1 MDAPPVVDDARRC
14 PDCGALVAA
23 DAEWCGQCFASLMEP
38 GAQPQPTPE
47 PEPTPEP
54 GPEPTP
60 GPPSEAEPSM
70 AVTQTTDAS
79 TAVGATEGP
88 AWPCPVCGNRNAI
101 ELDVCAVCGTP
112 FATLMRQDEE
122 RPQVDP
128 KDALAWSL
136 IFPGLGH
143 RKVGRGLDGLA
154 RGVLFGMLFSMAILT
169 GLSGV
174 RSGMLFGLFAL
185 FMGLALLVY
194 AGSAWEAYHLA
205 EGGEPVVSARALLW
219 VTVGVILLSVVVLAL
234 TVVTAVRR

>member
-1 MDAPPVVDDARRC
+1 MDAPTTADDARRC
-14 PDCGALVAA
+14 PNCGALIAA
-23 DAEWCGQCFASLMEP
+23 DAEWCGQCFASLTER
-38 GAQPQPTPE
+38 APE
-47 PEPTPEP
+47 A
-54 GPEPTP
+54 EPTP
-60 GPPSEAEPSM
+60 GPAPMPGPPPEAEPPVPTETVDDSA
-70 AVTQTTDAS
+70 AVAT
-79 TAVGATEGP
+79 TEGP

-112 FATLMRQDEE
+112 FATLMRQDQE

-154 RGVLFGMLFSMAILT
+154 RGVLFGMLFTMAILT
-169 GLSGV
+169 GLSGI
-174 RSGMLFGLFAL
+174 RSGMLFALFAL

-219 VTVGVILLSVVVLAL
+219 ATVGVILLSVVVLAL